1 MAIRT
6 KRMIEAA
13 RVRLDWRAGGVT
25 LDVESQRGPIAR
37 TLAYLFGFGALLLL
51 FTLLLPGSP
60 DRNSPAMALVG
71 VAAFVVSVALLIGF
85 DRLPIWFLTI
95 APALGSVL
103 VGLLICFAGPEASA
117 AYALYFAWVVIAAA
131 NYLSRTVTAIH
142 GLIAIGVYAIAIQ
155 IAGPGQ
161 APPGL
166 RLAMLAGTAA
176 VAAGVMAGLA
186 AQVREFVSRLE
197 DDARTDPLTG
207 LDNRRALRE
216 QFERELARTKRT
228 RRPMS
233 LIVLDLDHFKAF
245 NDAFGHLAGDDA
257 LKRVARIID
266 DVTRSIEITARIGGE
281 EFAVVAPDTDEAG
294 AIALAERV
302 RIAIASE
309 FSGARPLLTMSG
321 GIAVHRPAMRTPR
334 DLFAAADRALY
345 DAKAGGRNRVEV
357 DERPPLEFANEGRGL
372 DMG

>member
-1 MAIRT
+1 
-6 KRMIEAA
+6 
-13 RVRLDWRAGGVT
+13 
-25 LDVESQRGPIAR
+25 
-37 TLAYLFGFGALLLL
+37 
-51 FTLLLPGSP
+51 
-60 DRNSPAMALVG
+60 
-71 VAAFVVSVALLIGF
+71 
-85 DRLPIWFLTI
+85 
-95 APALGSVL
+95 
-103 VGLLICFAGPEASA
+103 
-117 AYALYFAWVVIAAA
+117 
-131 NYLSRTVTAIH
+131 
-142 GLIAIGVYAIAIQ
+142 
-155 IAGPGQ
+155 
-161 APPGL
+161 
-166 RLAMLAGTAA
+166 MLAGTAA